1 MMLKPARLLLAIL
14 ALAAAPAFAQKTS
27 APSSAPIA
35 TVNGK
40 AIPAARVDQIVK
52 QVVAQ
57 GKQTDSPQLR
67 EAIKKD
73 LIGREVMIQE
83 ADKQGFGMRPEVKSA
98 LENARQS
105 IIINAMLAD
114 YVKKNPV
121 KDAEIKAEYDK
132 YKSTVGDKEYH
143 AKHILVPTEEEAKA
157 LIAKLKTGSKFEELA
172 KASSKDGSAANGG
185 DLNWAGPNDYVPEFS
200 KAMVAL
206 QKGAITD
213 TPVKTQYGYH
223 VIKLEDSRA
232 TKILPLEEIKQQV
245 AESLQQRKLQQFRE
259 DLMKKATIK

>member
-1 MMLKPARLLLAIL
+1 MMLKPARLMLVLV
-14 ALAAAPAFAQKTS
+14 ALVAAPVFAQN
-27 APSSAPIA
+27 AA

-40 AIPAARVDQIVK
+40 AIPLSKLELMVK

-57 GKQTDSPQLR
+57 GKQPDSPQLR
-67 EAIKKD
+67 EAIKRE

-83 ADKQGFGMRPEVKSA
+83 ADKQGFGTRSEVKAA

-121 KDAEIKAEYDK
+121 KDAEVKAEYDR
-132 YKSTVGDKEYH
+132 YKAQMGDKEYH
-143 AKHILVPTEEEAKA
+143 PRHILVATEEEAKA
-157 LIAKLKTGSKFEELA
+157 IIAKLKSGSKFEDLA

-185 DLNWAGPNDYVPEFS
+185 DLDWVSPANYVPEFS

-206 QKGAITD
+206 QKGAITE
-213 TPVKTQYGYH
+213 TPVKTSYGFH
-223 VIKLEDSRA
+223 VIKLEDIRP
-232 TKILPLEEIKQQV
+232 TKIPPFEEIKQQV
-245 AESLQQRKLQQFRE
+245 AESLQQRKLQAFRE
-259 DLMKKATIK
+259 ELMKKAKVQ

>member
-1 MMLKPARLLLAIL
+1 MILKPARLMI
-14 ALAAAPAFAQKTS
+14 ALIALVAAPAFAQT
-27 APSSAPIA
+27 AA

-40 AIPAARVDQIVK
+40 AIPAAKIELMVK

-67 EAIKKD
+67 EAIKRE
-73 LIGREVMIQE
+73 LIGREVLIQE
-83 ADKQGFGMRPEVKSA
+83 ADKQGFGTRAEVKAA

-121 KDAEIKAEYDK
+121 KDAEVKAEYDR
-132 YKSTVGDKEYH
+132 YKAQLGDKEYH
-143 AKHILVPTEEEAKA
+143 ARHILVATEEEAKA
-157 LIAKLKTGSKFEELA
+157 IIAKIKAGSKFEELA

-185 DLNWAGPNDYVPEFS
+185 DLDWASPAAYVPDFS

-206 QKGAITD
+206 GKGAVTEA
-213 TPVKTQYGYH
+213 PVKTQYGFH
-223 VIKLEDSRA
+223 VIKLEDTRA
-232 TKILPLEEIKQQV
+232 TKIPPFEEVKQQV
-245 AESLQQRKLQQFRE
+245 AESLQQRKLQVYRE
-259 DLMKKATIK
+259 DLMKKAKIQ

>member
-1 MMLKPARLLLAIL
+1 MMLKPARLLLALI
-14 ALAAAPAFAQKTS
+14 ALVAAPAFAQN
-27 APSSAPIA
+27 IA

-40 AIPAARVDQIVK
+40 GIPAAKVDQVVK

-83 ADKQGFGMRPEVKSA
+83 ADKQGFGIRPEVKSA

-121 KDAEIKAEYDK
+121 KDADIKAEYDK
-132 YKSTVGDKEYH
+132 FKSTMGDKEYH

-157 LIAKLKTGSKFEELA
+157 LIAKLKAGSKFEDLA

-185 DLNWAGPNDYVPEFS
+185 DLDWASPASYVPEFS

-213 TPVKTQYGYH
+213 TPVKSQFGYH
-223 VIKLEDSRA
+223 IIKLEDTRA
-232 TKILPLEEIKQQV
+232 AKIPPMEEVKQQIG
-245 AESLQQRKLQQFRE
+245 EQLQQRKLQAFRE
-259 DLMKKATIK
+259 ELMKKATIK